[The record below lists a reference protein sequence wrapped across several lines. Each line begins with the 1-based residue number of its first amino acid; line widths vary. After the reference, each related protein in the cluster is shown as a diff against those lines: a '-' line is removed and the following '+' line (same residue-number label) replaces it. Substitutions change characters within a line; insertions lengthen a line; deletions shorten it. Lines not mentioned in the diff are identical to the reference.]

1 MSAQPSQEVQ
11 LLLAA
16 EKRASEK
23 VAEARKRKAQL
34 MKKAKEEAAAD
45 IEQFKAE
52 RQLTFN
58 KYETEHIGSK
68 DDIAKQIE
76 SDTTKRLDNMHKC
89 IGSNKPVLIQNL
101 MDRIVVSVRDWTCPP
116 PKIRF

>member
-1 MSAQPSQEVQ
+1 M
-11 LLLAA
+11 AA

-45 IEQFKAE
+45 IESFKAE

-76 SDTTKRLDNMHKC
+76 LDTTKRLDNMHRC
-89 IGSNKPVLIQNL
+89 IGQNKPILLKNL
-101 MDRIVVSVRDWTCPP
+101 MDTIVDSVTDWTCPA
-116 PKIRF
+116 PKVKF